1 MFKIIKGRSIYMH
14 PVKKILILVIVLLA
28 FFIIYN
34 LLKSR
39 QAIKINYMKNI
50 KEGFDEGVSSEGVS
64 SEGVSSKGVSSEGVS
79 SEGVSISA
87 LPEKY
92 QSLPIREFIVK
103 SSYNSAVNNKNI
115 ATKDQIRYV
124 LERGC
129 RLIDFEIYSRN
140 NIEFV
145 SYSEDPEYQSM
156 DTKNEESSRLS
167 LGDAFNTVVGYAF
180 TSPSPSPNDPL
191 FVSLRIKNNESETYS
206 RIAKLIDYAFK
217 NKLYKGDITGETKLE
232 ELMGKVV
239 IILDIT
245 SSSKY
250 KSLVRCPNSAP
261 CFSNYVNIEAG
272 SIHLPKYTYGN
283 LETLPQK
290 PAMTSNELRTD
301 IKTFMMITPAQMD
314 QLKSPNPADIIS
326 KVYPQF
332 FLYKF
337 YKPGKELQEY
347 EDVFNS
353 NQTALVPVSIIV
365 GQERINNASQK

>member
-1 MFKIIKGRSIYMH
+1 MH

-39 QAIKINYMKNI
+39 QTIKLNYIKEKKEL
-50 KEGFDEGVSSEGVS
+50 KEGFDGEGVAIADGEGVA
-64 SEGVSSKGVSSEGVS
+64 
-79 SEGVSISA
+79 IAA

-92 QSLPIREFIVK
+92 LSLPIREFIVK
-103 SSYNSAVNNKNI
+103 SSYNSAINDKNI

-129 RLIDFEIYSRN
+129 RLIDFEIYTRN

-145 SYSEDPEYQSM
+145 SYSEDPQFQSM
-156 DTKNEESSRLS
+156 DTENDASSRLS

-191 FVSLRIKNNESETYS
+191 FVSLRIKDNSTETYS
-206 RIAKLIDYAFK
+206 RIAKLIDYGFK
-217 NKLYKGDITGETKLE
+217 NKLYKGDVTSNTPLKD
-232 ELMGKVV
+232 LMGKV
-239 IILDIT
+239 IIVLDIT

-250 KSLVRCPNSAP
+250 KSLVRCPESAP
-261 CFSNYVNIEAG
+261 CFSDYVNVEAG
-272 SIHLPKYTYGN
+272 SIHLPLYTYGN

-290 PAMTSNELRTD
+290 PVMTGNSLQTD

-314 QLKSPNPADIIS
+314 QLKMANPAHIFA
-326 KVYPQF
+326 KLYPQF

-337 YKPGKELQEY
+337 YKPGKELQDY
-347 EDVFNS
+347 EDIFNS
-353 NQTALVPVSIIV
+353 NQVSLIPIASIV
-365 GQERINNASQK
+365 GQERTKNASDQ

>member
-1 MFKIIKGRSIYMH
+1 MH

-39 QAIKINYMKNI
+39 QAIKLNYIKEKKEL
-50 KEGFDEGVSSEGVS
+50 KEGFDGEGVAIAGEGVAIAG
-64 SEGVSSKGVSSEGVS
+64 EGVA
-79 SEGVSISA
+79 IAA
-87 LPEKY
+87 LPKKY
-92 QSLPIREFIVK
+92 LSLPIREFIVK

-129 RLIDFEIYSRN
+129 RLIDFEIYTRN

-145 SYSEDPEYQSM
+145 SYSEDPQFQSM
-156 DTKNEESSRLS
+156 DTENEASSRLS
-167 LGDAFNTVVGYAF
+167 LGDAFNTVIGYAF

-191 FVSLRIKNNESETYS
+191 FVSLRIKDNSTETYS

-217 NKLYKGDITGETKLE
+217 NKLYKGDVTGETPLKD
-232 ELMGKVV
+232 LMGKV
-239 IILDIT
+239 IIVLDIT

-250 KSLVRCPNSAP
+250 KSLVKCPESAP
-261 CFSNYVNIEAG
+261 CFSDYVNVEAG
-272 SIHLPKYTYGN
+272 SIHLPLYTYGN

-290 PAMTSNELRTD
+290 PVMTGNSLQTD
-301 IKTFMMITPAQMD
+301 IKTFMMIMPAQMD
-314 QLKSPNPADIIS
+314 QLKMANPTDIFA
-326 KVYPQF
+326 KLHPQF

-337 YKPGKELQEY
+337 YKPGKELQDY
-347 EDVFNS
+347 EDIFNS
-353 NQTALVPVSIIV
+353 NQASLVPVSAIV
-365 GQERINNASQK
+365 GQERTKNASK

>member
-1 MFKIIKGRSIYMH
+1 MDLNLFVFKIIRGRSIYMH
-14 PVKKILILVIVLLA
+14 LVKKFLILVIVLLA

-39 QAIKINYMKNI
+39 QTIKINYIKEM
-50 KEGFDEGVSSEGVS
+50 KEGFGESTGVSMTP
-64 SEGVSSKGVSSEGVS
+64 
-79 SEGVSISA
+79 

-92 QSLPIREFIVK
+92 LSLPIREFIVK
-103 SSYNSAVNNKNI
+103 SSYNSAINDRNF
-115 ATKDQIRYV
+115 ATKEQIRHV

-129 RLIDFEIYSRN
+129 RLIDFEIYTRN

-145 SYSEDPEYQSM
+145 SYSEDTQYQSM
-156 DTKNEESSRLS
+156 DTENEESSRLT

-180 TSPSPSPNDPL
+180 TAPSPSPMDPL
-191 FVSLRIKNNESETYS
+191 FVSLRIKDNETETYS
-206 RIAKLIDYAFK
+206 RIANLIDYAFK
-217 NKLYKGDITGETKLE
+217 NKLYKGSVTSKTKLE
-232 ELMGKVV
+232 ELMGKV
-239 IILDIT
+239 IIVLDTT

-250 KSLVRCPNSAP
+250 KSLVRCPESSP

-272 SIHLPKYTYGN
+272 SIHLPLYTYGN

-290 PAMTSNELRTD
+290 PVMTSNKLETD

-314 QLKSPNPADIIS
+314 QLNSPSPANIIA

-332 FLYKF
+332 LLYKF

-347 EDVFNS
+347 EDIFNS
-353 NQTALVPVSIIV
+353 NQTALVPVSLIV
-365 GQERINNASQK
+365 GQDRAENAAKP